1 MKKLL
6 LIFFL
11 LFSFLF
17 ATDVTK
23 FIKYNSYVIDPYNHN
38 RVTSEAQGYG
48 LLYAYLTNNKKLF
61 DSMWRWTKTHMQRR
75 DSLFAWN
82 YNNGRVID
90 YNNATD
96 GDLFIAY
103 SLLRASYK
111 WHNVRYYEESRK
123 IIKELKRYIL
133 EINNNMILLPGKHG
147 FVKENGIEVFPAYYI
162 KFIFDRFYDETN
174 DITWKY
180 IADYTEVLYNQR
192 LSDRMLFS
200 FFNKNFS
207 NASVVTMDV
216 YRVILYQYLS
226 NRHIEFLKNSFKE
239 INKFFISNGYI
250 PLEYRFSSLTQTRTQ
265 SPYCV
270 YGLFYLLYDNKAYLK
285 KYLDLKKVDK
295 KNYFCS
301 FLDFFLQKGI
311 E

>member
-1 MKKLL
+1 MRKL

-11 LFSFLF
+11 FFSFLF
-17 ATDVTK
+17 ADVSK
-23 FIKYNSYVIDPYNHN
+23 FIKHNSYVIDPYNNN
-38 RVTSEAQGYG
+38 RVTSESQGYG
-48 LLYAYLTNNKKLF
+48 LLYAYLSDNKKLF
-61 DSMWRWTKTHMQRR
+61 DSMWKWTKTHMQRK
-75 DSLFAWN
+75 DALFAWN
-82 YNNGRVID
+82 YNNGKVVD

-111 WHNVRYYEESRK
+111 WHNKEYYKESRR
-123 IIKELKRYIL
+123 IIKELKKYIL
-133 EINNNMILLPGKHG
+133 EINNNMILLPGKYG
-147 FVKENGIEVFPAYYI
+147 FVKGNGIEVFPSYYI

-180 IADYTEVLYNQR
+180 ISAYTEVLYNQR

-200 FFNKNFS
+200 FFDKDFTNS
-207 NASVVTMDV
+207 SGVSMDV

-226 NRHIEFLKNSFKE
+226 NENINILKNSFKE
-239 INKFFISNGYI
+239 IDTFFIRHGYI
-250 PLEYRFSSLTQTRTQ
+250 PLVYKFSSKTQTKTE

-270 YGLFYLLYDNKAYLK
+270 YGLFYMLYNNKAYLK
-285 KYLDLKKVDK
+285 KYIDLKKIDK

-311 E
+311 K